1 MRKFNRPLLVVLGV
15 ALGLAVVVL
24 IGVNMYVQSQET
36 QARIQQELSHRLGT
50 PLHIHRI
57 SVTPWGGLKLSGIT
71 IPQPSGVSGSEF
83 LLAKSFHLRVR
94 LLPLLARRLVIK
106 EVSLV
111 DPSVVWPQNAEGK
124 WRLPFSHER
133 ESDVVTST
141 FEEAS
146 PLPSE
151 QAAAVPPSPAIPA
164 DTATAKATPEKTS
177 GAFVPEVRRVNI
189 SGGNFRFLDRSGNLV
204 ANFDDVNFRSTMR
217 NASALNGSVKVAKL
231 SLRNH
236 LFIDSLRSPLRYDPE
251 ELELSQISAH
261 AADGEISGRFTMQPE
276 LENSPFTLNLR
287 FRNVKAD
294 QIIAQAGGPSGVVQ
308 GKLEG
313 NLEATGSTADANA
326 LSGTGEI
333 LLRDGQVQQYSL
345 LVAIGQILQIEEL
358 TELHL
363 EQAQAKYHITPGLVT
378 IDEIILRSPNIRL
391 SATGTVTF
399 GGKLHLDSQLAINEK
414 IRGQLYKPIR
424 ENFQPINEPGYSAVD
439 FQVSGTVEHPKSN
452 LVKKVVGRDLK
463 DFVSDLFGGKTDR
476 PKKKKSKDSEKNAR
490 EEVSPSPS
498 ATAVAAPAATATA
511 SP

>member
-1 MRKFNRPLLVVLGV
+1 
-15 ALGLAVVVL
+15 
-24 IGVNMYVQSQET
+24 
-36 QARIQQELSHRLGT
+36 
-50 PLHIHRI
+50 
-57 SVTPWGGLKLSGIT
+57 
-71 IPQPSGVSGSEF
+71 
-83 LLAKSFHLRVR
+83 
-94 LLPLLARRLVIK
+94 
-106 EVSLV
+106 
-111 DPSVVWPQNAEGK
+111 
-124 WRLPFSHER
+124 
-133 ESDVVTST
+133 
-141 FEEAS
+141 
-146 PLPSE
+146 
-151 QAAAVPPSPAIPA
+151 
-164 DTATAKATPEKTS
+164 
-177 GAFVPEVRRVNI
+177 
-189 SGGNFRFLDRSGNLV
+189 
-204 ANFDDVNFRSTMR
+204 MR